1 MQRSR
6 TMFQR
11 STPAARRLAC
21 RLLPILSLVLALVL
35 AGCAS
40 TPPAC
45 VPGPLADDAIA
56 IVSHGWHTD
65 LAIPAAALRGE
76 MRQFR
81 HVFPGMAVLMVGFG
95 KRTFMMAP
103 VTGLGDLLVG
113 PFPGDGTLLIAG
125 LTAPPDRAYHDGT
138 MEIARLSSEGADRL
152 SDFIWRTLDVRHDQP
167 VRIANGFFPGSIFY
181 ATRIGYSGTY
191 TCNSWSG
198 DALHAAGVMPKASG
212 IVFAS
217 QVMDRVSRVVSSA
230 CLIGRRR

>member
-21 RLLPILSLVLALVL
+21 RLLPALSLVL

-45 VPGPLADDAIA
+45 VPRKLANDTIA

-65 LAIPAAALRGE
+65 LAIPAGALRGN

-81 HVFPGMAVLMVGFG
+81 QVFPGMTVLMVGFG

-103 VTGLGDLLVG
+103 VTDLGDLLVG

-125 LTAPPDRAYHDGT
+125 LTAPPDRAYSDGT
-138 MEIARLSSEGADRL
+138 MEIARLSPAGDERL
-152 SDFIWRTLDVRHDQP
+152 SDFIWRTLDVKQGRP
-167 VRIANGFFPGSIFY
+167 VRIAGGFFPGSIFY
-181 ATRIGYSGTY
+181 ATRTGYSGLY
-191 TCNSWSG
+191 TCNSWIG
-198 DALHAAGVMPKASG
+198 DALQTAGIVPTASG

-217 QVMDRVSRVVSSA
+217 QVMNRIGPVVGGA
-230 CLIGRRR
+230 CTIGGRR